1 MKKLI
6 FPILTLVLICFVI
19 FEKCSDTVSD
29 KAFTTQMDSLNH
41 ANDSLKVAIAKDDSV
56 INELYILDAELN
68 DKVLHQKTK
77 VTTVIKYV
85 ESKKNLIDLMHDDE
99 IVYFYNNRY
108 PTDTTSTP
116 IVVAKPVLVASAKD
130 LVELDGA
137 KELIKIKD
145 TIIGLDSSRLLVKDS
160 VISKYQ
166 SKEVNFKTIIG
177 NQDVQIKGWQKQ
189 YNVLKLENTK
199 LKAKSKFQRI
209 ASYIIIGGLGY
220 LTLVK

>member
-6 FPILTLVLICFVI
+6 FPILTVILICFVV

-160 VISKYQ
+160 VIFKYQ

-199 LKAKSKFQRI
+199 LKVKSKFQRI
-209 ASYIIIGGLGY
+209 ASFVIIGGLGY

>member
-6 FPILTLVLICFVI
+6 FPILTLVLICFVV

-29 KAFTTQMDSLNH
+29 KAFTAQMDSLNH

-56 INELYILDAELN
+56 INDLNILDAELN
-68 DKVLHQKTK
+68 DQVLHQKTK

-85 ESKKNLIDLMHDDE
+85 ESKKNAILLMHDGE
-99 IVYFYNNRY
+99 IVSFYNNRY

-116 IVVAKPVLVASAKD
+116 LVVAKPVLVASAKD

-137 KELIKIKD
+137 KELLKIKD
-145 TIIGLDSSRLLVKDS
+145 TIIGLDSSRLVVKDS
-160 VISKYQ
+160 VISKFK
-166 SKEVNFKTIIG
+166 SKEINFKTIIG
-177 NQDVQIKGWQKQ
+177 NQDTQIKGWQKQ
-189 YNVLKLENTK
+189 YNALKLENTK
-199 LKAKSKFQRI
+199 LKFKSKFQRI
-209 ASYIIIGGLGY
+209 AGYIIIGGLGY

>member
-116 IVVAKPVLVASAKD
+116 IVVAKPVLVSSAKD

-137 KELIKIKD
+137 KELLKIKD

-189 YNVLKLENTK
+189 YNVLKVENTK
-199 LKAKSKFQRI
+199 LKVKSKFQRI

>member
-6 FPILTLVLICFVI
+6 FPILTLVLICFVV

-29 KAFTTQMDSLNH
+29 KAFNAQMDSLNH
-41 ANDSLKVAIAKDDSV
+41 ANDSLKIAIAKDDSV
-56 INELYILDAELN
+56 INDLNILDAELN
-68 DKVLHQKTK
+68 DQIMHQKTK
-77 VTTVIKYV
+77 VKTVIKYV
-85 ESKKNLIDLMHDDE
+85 ESKKNILDLMHDNE
-99 IVYFYNNRY
+99 IVHFYNNRY
-108 PTDTTSTP
+108 PADTTSTP
-116 IVVAKPVLVASAKD
+116 TASVYPTWKTNAKD

-189 YNVLKLENTK
+189 YNVLKVENTK
-199 LKAKSKFQRI
+199 LKVKSKFQRI

>member
-1 MKKLI
+1 
-6 FPILTLVLICFVI
+6 
-19 FEKCSDTVSD
+19 
-29 KAFTTQMDSLNH
+29 MDSLNH
-41 ANDSLKVAIAKDDSV
+41 ANDSLKIAIAKDDSI
-56 INELYILDAELN
+56 INDLNILDAELN
-68 DKVLHQKTK
+68 DLVLHQKTK

-85 ESKKNLIDLMHDDE
+85 ESKKNTIDLMQDNEVVH
-99 IVYFYNNRY
+99 FYNNRY

-116 IVVAKPVLVASAKD
+116 LVVAKPVLVASAKD

-145 TIIGLDSSRLLVKDS
+145 TIIGLDSSRLVVKDS

-189 YNVLKLENTK
+189 YNVLKVENTK
-199 LKAKSKFQRI
+199 LKVKSKFQRI
-209 ASYIIIGGLGY
+209 ASFIIIGGLGY

>member
-1 MKKLI
+1 MKKYI
-6 FPILTLVLICFVI
+6 FPILTVILICFVV

-29 KAFTTQMDSLNH
+29 KAFNTQMDSLNH

-56 INELYILDAELN
+56 INDLNILDAELN
-68 DKVLHQKTK
+68 DLVLHQKTK

-85 ESKKNLIDLMHDDE
+85 ESKKNTIDLMHDGE
-99 IVYFYNNRY
+99 IVSFYNNRY
-108 PTDTTSTP
+108 PTDTTSSP
-116 IVVAKPVLVASAKD
+116 IIVAKPVLVASAKD

-145 TIIGLDSSRLLVKDS
+145 TIIGLDSSRLVVKDS
-160 VISKYQ
+160 VISKFK
-166 SKEVNFKTIIG
+166 SKEISFKSIIG

>member
-77 VTTVIKYV
+77 VTTVIFLYLHSTAFYRLSIRLMV
-85 ESKKNLIDLMHDDE
+85 LLLNL
-99 IVYFYNNRY
+99 
-108 PTDTTSTP
+108 P
-116 IVVAKPVLVASAKD
+116 A
-130 LVELDGA
+130 
-137 KELIKIKD
+137 
-145 TIIGLDSSRLLVKDS
+145 
-160 VISKYQ
+160 
-166 SKEVNFKTIIG
+166 
-177 NQDVQIKGWQKQ
+177 
-189 YNVLKLENTK
+189 
-199 LKAKSKFQRI
+199 
-209 ASYIIIGGLGY
+209 
-220 LTLVK
+220 